1 MPPPYIYV
9 GQGFVSDLAMAPA
22 QNPRDDGEP
31 RELRELRLLFEVG
44 EILDRSPDLRDVIEP
59 VLEALALHRG
69 LMRGTIALIDPGTGE
84 IVIEAA
90 YGLSASQRE
99 RGRYK
104 LGEGITGQVVQTG
117 RAVVVPSLSDAP
129 SFLDRTGARR
139 RLRKEE
145 VSFIC
150 VPIKIG
156 KEVIGT
162 LSADCAASEGALDQH
177 NERLLSTV
185 AAMIAQAARVRQAAQ
200 QERQRLLEENRRL
213 QQELE
218 NRFRP
223 ANIIGNAR
231 AMEPVYELIAR
242 VSPSDTTVMIRGES
256 GVGKELIAN
265 AIHYNSGRA
274 ARPLVKV
281 NCAALPESV
290 LESELFGHEAGAFT
304 GALRQ
309 RRGRFEL
316 AHSGTIFLDEIGDLP
331 PTTQVL
337 LLRVLQE
344 REFERV
350 GGASTIRIDVR
361 IITATNRNLEQLVSE
376 GKFREDL
383 YYRLNVVPIHVP
395 PLRERKTD
403 IPLLA
408 DFFVER
414 YSKAMKKPIR
424 RISTPA
430 IDMLTSYHWPGNV
443 RELENCIERAVLL
456 SDDAVIHG
464 HHLPPTLQT
473 QDATGTAPKGT
484 LQSALEALE
493 RELLVEAL
501 KRCRGNMAQAAR
513 ELDITERVMGLRV
526 RRFGVDWRRFRA
538 RA

>member
-1 MPPPYIYV
+1 MTPRN
-9 GQGFVSDLAMAPA
+9 DLPESERER
-22 QNPRDDGEP
+22 PIDREP

-69 LMRGTIALIDPGTGE
+69 LMRGTITLIDPATGE
-84 IVIEAA
+84 IAIEAA
-90 YGLSASQRE
+90 YGLSAGQRE

-117 RAVVVPSLSDAP
+117 RAVVVPSLSEA
-129 SFLDRTGARR
+129 SGFLDRTGARR
-139 RLRKEE
+139 RLRKED
-145 VSFIC
+145 VSFVC

-156 KEVIGT
+156 KEVIGA

-213 QQELE
+213 QEELKT
-218 NRFRP
+218 RFRP

-231 AMEPVYELIAR
+231 AMQPVYDMIAW

-265 AIHYNSGRA
+265 AIHYNSERSS
-274 ARPLVKV
+274 RPLVKV

-350 GGASTIRIDVR
+350 GGASTIRVDVR
-361 IITATNRNLEQLVSE
+361 IVTATNRNLEALLAA

-414 YSKAMKKPIR
+414 YSKSMKKPIR

-456 SDDAVIHG
+456 SDDSVIHG

-473 QDATGTAPKGT
+473 QDATNTAPKGT
-484 LQSALEALE
+484 LLEALEALE

-526 RRFGVDWRRFRA
+526 RKFGVDWRRFRA
-538 RA
+538 GA